1 MECSR
6 GGEIIMDICQ
16 YCGWEVKNPRWD
28 NYYNQKPLCDDC
40 NMDMHLEKEKEMEI
54 AQ

>member
-1 MECSR
+1 
-6 GGEIIMDICQ
+6 MDICQ

-40 NMDMHLEKEKEMEI
+40 NMDMMVERQREMEN

>member
-1 MECSR
+1 
-6 GGEIIMDICQ
+6 MDICQ

-40 NMDMHLEKEKEMEI
+40 NMDMMLEKQKEMEN

>member
-6 GGEIIMDICQ
+6 GGETIMDICQ

-40 NMDMHLEKEKEMEI
+40 NMDMMVERQREMEN

>member
-1 MECSR
+1 
-6 GGEIIMDICQ
+6 MDICQ

-28 NYYNQKPLCDDC
+28 NYYNKKAICDDC
-40 NMDMHLEKEKEMEI
+40 NMDMYLEKEKEMEI

>member
-1 MECSR
+1 
-6 GGEIIMDICQ
+6 MDICQ

-40 NMDMHLEKEKEMEI
+40 NMDMQLEKQKEMEN
-54 AQ
+54 A